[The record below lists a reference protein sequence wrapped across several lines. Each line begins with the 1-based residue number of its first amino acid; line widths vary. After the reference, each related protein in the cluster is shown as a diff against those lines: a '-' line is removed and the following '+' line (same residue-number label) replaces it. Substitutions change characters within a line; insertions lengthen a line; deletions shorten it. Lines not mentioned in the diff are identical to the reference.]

1 MSWRGVSDAAADCS
15 GGGEREDV
23 GIVISPSG
31 IDEFTVLLTK
41 EGALQRGSYCM
52 FEHPVRRGVL
62 CLARIFDGEANN
74 PDMLPLSFGP
84 ILVKS
89 GVELGRE
96 KEVVLLKAEF
106 LGYIDGGFKS
116 ADYPPLPGQK
126 VYEASADDVRAF
138 YTSAEG
144 IQLTLGR
151 DPHSGLDLSF
161 SVDAM
166 TKGHV
171 AVCGMTRSGK
181 TTFVLNLIA
190 RGVERGCHFLVI
202 DRTAEYIQPLSDVGA
217 RVAVRM
223 PEDFKALS
231 SMDAAK
237 VASFLRLD
245 AKSRKTDARVVEVV
259 HSRVRR
265 VVAGELTPEELCD
278 VASVWEE
285 CVEGERRSDMRE
297 RMLRLLEEREALLRR
312 LAEMKTE
319 PDSVVDL
326 VRDHKITLLDLSK
339 ERDIGSQQ
347 LAIYNVLRP
356 LFDHAVATQGEDL
369 TCMVV
374 VEEAQ
379 FYAPERSAIT
389 YGEHWKLSTEILTA
403 CLSQLGGFNVGFII
417 ITQRPAY
424 VSKALLSQ
432 CNTFVIFRLMSGADH
447 EQIASVTGYPRYRIS
462 KLLSGLPDHTAY
474 VIGMASPF
482 NFPTFIETVKENR
495 KYPRKATL
503 TPSQV
508 IERMRAAAL
517 ERRPPSGG

>member
-1 MSWRGVSDAAADCS
+1 LDRGFDAS
-15 GGGEREDV
+15 GGRKSGEGGRELRGREEV

-41 EGALQRGSYCM
+41 EGALRRGSYCM
-52 FEHPVRRGVL
+52 FEHPVRRGVS
-62 CLARIFDGEANN
+62 CLARIFDGEVNN

-106 LGYIDGGFKS
+106 LGYIDDGDFKS
-116 ADYPPLPGQK
+116 ADFPPLPGQK
-126 VYEASADDVRAF
+126 VYEASAEDVRAF
-138 YTSAEG
+138 YTSGEG

-151 DPHSGLDLSF
+151 DPHSGLELSF

-166 TKGHV
+166 TKGHM

-202 DRTAEYIQPLSDVGA
+202 DRTGEYIEPLSEVCA
-217 RVAVRM
+217 RIAVKM
-223 PEDFKALS
+223 PEEFRALS
-231 SMDAAK
+231 SMNVER

-245 AKSRKTDARVVEVV
+245 TRRKTDSKIAEVV
-259 HSRVRR
+259 HSRIRR
-265 VVAGELTPEELCD
+265 VISGELQPEDICD
-278 VASVWEE
+278 IASLFEE
-285 CVEGERRSDMRE
+285 CAQGERSDVKE
-297 RMLRLLEEREALLRR
+297 RLLRLLEEREHLLKT
-312 LAEMKTE
+312 LASMKIE
-319 PDSVVDL
+319 PESIVDL
-326 VRDHKITLLDLSK
+326 VRENELVIIDLSK
-339 ERDIGSQQ
+339 ERNIDDQQ
-347 LAIYNVLRP
+347 LAIYNVLSP

-374 VEEAQ
+374 IEEAQ

-389 YGEHWKLSTEILTA
+389 YGEHWKRSSEILTA

-432 CNTFVIFRLMSGADH
+432 CNTFLIFRLMSGADH

-462 KLLSGLPDHTAY
+462 KLLSGLPDHTGY

-482 NFPTFIETVKENR
+482 NFPTFIETVKEGR

-508 IERMRAAAL
+508 IERMQA
-517 ERRPPSGG
+517 RRVEEWS